1 MFRYF
6 EINTDLTKHLNICVC
21 MATKTIS
28 ITEEAYNRL
37 ANLKKENESFSI
49 VINRIAGKKDNLD
62 EFIGIWSKNTADKV
76 EKNIKTIR
84 VVRNKE
90 DKKRIK
96 LLKEMFK

>member
-1 MFRYF
+1 VYV
-6 EINTDLTKHLNICVC
+6 CVC

-37 ANLKKENESFSI
+37 ANLKRENESFSI

-62 EFIGIWSKNTADKV
+62 EFIGIWSKSTADKV
-76 EKNIKTIR
+76 EKNIKTIKAI
-84 VVRNKE
+84 RNKE